1 MVISAGDTSGDT
13 HAAGLSLAMQAAIP
27 GIAISGIGDA
37 ALASTG
43 AHLIADQQHM
53 RQVGVAT
60 LLTSAPYHWQLGKRL
75 IKHIQQEQPDVVVL
89 VDYGGFHLRVAKALR
104 KAGWRGKLVYFIP
117 PQVWASRPYRI
128 QTLKQTVDLVLG
140 ILPFEAPLY
149 EKQGIPYQF
158 VGHPTTYALPPAPTD
173 RTAAC
178 QQLGLNPE
186 WPIVAVLPGSRRMEL
201 NYLLPVLRQALPLIQ
216 AASTLPI
223 QFVLAQAQ
231 GVSLQP
237 TLVDWQNQFG
247 DHLYISL
254 TDQTHTLQAIAN
266 AAIVKSGTST
276 LETAWYGT
284 PQVIIYKG
292 HWLSYHLVFK
302 RLATVPCL
310 GLPNLLAMPDWA
322 NPPLT
327 LPYPE
332 LLQNDLTPYRLAE
345 TVLKL
350 LDPSNALTELQQQVN
365 QLLRQ
370 LLGPSQNP
378 YNMAADELLKSINKP
393 LFVLT

>member
-1 MVISAGDTSGDT
+1 VIAKMVISAGDTSGDT
-13 HAAGLSLAMQAAIP
+13 HAAGLCRALQAAIP

-37 ALASTG
+37 AMASTG
-43 AHLIADQQHM
+43 AHLIANQQHM

-75 IKHIQQEQPDVVVL
+75 IQHIKDQQPDVVVL
-89 VDYGGFHLRVAKALR
+89 IDYGGFHLRVAKALR
-104 KAGWRGKLVYFIP
+104 QAGWGGKLVYFIP

-128 QTLKQTVDLVLG
+128 QTLKQTVNLVLG

-149 EKQGIPYQF
+149 EKHGIPYQF
-158 VGHPTTYALPPAPTD
+158 VGHPTTYTLPQPPAD
-173 RTAAC
+173 RAAAC
-178 QQLGLNPE
+178 QQLGLNTN
-186 WPIVAVLPGSRRMEL
+186 WPIVAVMPGSRRMEL

-216 AASTLPI
+216 AASTPPI

-237 TLVDWQNQFG
+237 VLAEWQHQFG
-247 DHLYISL
+247 PHLHLSL

-310 GLPNLLAMPDWA
+310 GLPNLLAIPDWA
-322 NPPLT
+322 NRPET

-332 LLQNDLTPYRLAE
+332 LLQNELTPYKLAE
-345 TVLKL
+345 VVLRLHNPQEPLTYQQYDANQKL
-350 LDPSNALTELQQQVN
+350 QHALGMKE
-365 QLLRQ
+365 
-370 LLGPSQNP
+370 SP
-378 YNMAADELLKSINKP
+378 YEIAAKRLLKF
-393 LFVLT
+393 L